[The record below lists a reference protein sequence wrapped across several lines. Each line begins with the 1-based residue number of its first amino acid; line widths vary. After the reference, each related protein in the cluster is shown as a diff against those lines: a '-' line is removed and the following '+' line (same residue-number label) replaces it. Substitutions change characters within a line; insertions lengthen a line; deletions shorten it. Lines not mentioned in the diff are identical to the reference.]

1 MLRKLEADLKAS
13 LGWQQLKKRASHK
26 LPVPS
31 FRLSA
36 LFHSTTLGLQTLH
49 QWSYKADVR
58 PTIKYFCVVLALNT
72 TSIGPTIFW
81 KAGKYQR
88 LFFGEK
94 RRYRDMPKPVSKYV
108 KV

>member
-1 MLRKLEADLKAS
+1 M
-13 LGWQQLKKRASHK
+13 
-26 LPVPS
+26 PVPS

-36 LFHSTTLGLQTLH
+36 LFHSTTLVLQTLH

-72 TSIGPTIFW
+72 PSTGPTIFW
-81 KAGKYQR
+81 EAGKYQR

-94 RRYRDMPKPVSKYV
+94 IRHRDMPKPMSKYV